1 MRFWTPISAIVALLA
16 LAPGA
21 FAGSMARAT
30 RVDRPPHLDG
40 RLDDPVWAK
49 AEPFTGFTLLGSAE
63 QATQQTRFRVCF
75 DDRTLYLAIECS
87 EKAMDKLVAK
97 VRRAEGQV
105 WEDDSVEVFL
115 APFADRA
122 RYYHFL
128 VNARGTLRDEEV
140 RDPALESGWRA
151 RTRRGPDGWV
161 AEIAIPFRDLA
172 LTSESAK
179 PWGFN
184 VARTERPAGE
194 LSAWAPIATRT
205 FHEPSQFGLLDSLT
219 VDFSRYAAQTL
230 DGRLDGLLSG
240 LRKPS
245 KTAKRFERKT
255 AFGKELFG
263 QLTLLRLDADEMF
276 RALKGR
282 PDIAALG
289 PIEQRCTAVEA
300 RLARLSSRASRLQMI
315 GAVLDGVEPD
325 FVLCRESTMRKVRPD
340 QPYEG
345 AAARSVD
352 IALARNEYEAAQI
365 VVVPARQSLDAVMA
379 SCSPL
384 TGPGGAV
391 LDPVDLRLV
400 AYVAVKQPS
409 EGSTGKPGRYP
420 DPLLPFEPFTVPTDE
435 VRSLWLTVHAQPD
448 QPAGLYRGELTMAPK
463 GLPPRKLPVEV
474 KVWDFAL
481 PATPRLRTSFSI
493 DASAI
498 TRRHQANEAEA
509 QRLLR
514 EYRLDALRHRI
525 SDCHVAGPRVE
536 LKDAQVAMDWA
547 DFDREIAFYLDHGLT
562 GFDVDW
568 CRLGGGWGKAGELAN
583 PQQIAAAAE
592 LLRQTQEHLA
602 AKGWL
607 GKAYV
612 YVIDEP
618 GQESFPQV
626 KAAFNLVRQ
635 AAPKLKTLL
644 TYGLGATRPWKPGA
658 QGLPAYAALAGLV
671 DIHVPH
677 TDCFDPV
684 YLETRRKAGDAIWAY
699 VCISAQPP
707 YANNWGIDF
716 PGTDARGLYWQLW
729 QNRVAGFLY
738 WRVNHWEVDV
748 WTNPMSYPGGNGDGS
763 LLYPGPAG
771 PVPSI
776 RWELNRDG
784 IEDYDLLCLLRDQ
797 ANALSRR
804 HIFLQWRARHL
815 LNVSDVTRSWTELT
829 RDPNEIE
836 SHRREM
842 GDAIEEITR
851 ILRAAARGKD
861 ATP

>member
-1 MRFWTPISAIVALLA
+1 MLATLASACL
-16 LAPGA
+16 
-21 FAGSMARAT
+21 AGSVARAT
-30 RVDRPPHLDG
+30 RVDRAPRLDG

-63 QATQQTRFRVCF
+63 KATQQTRFRVCF
-75 DDRTLYLAIECS
+75 DERALYIACECF
-87 EKAMDKLVAK
+87 EKDIDKLVAK
-97 VRRAEGQV
+97 VRRTEGQV
-105 WEDDSVEVFL
+105 WEDDSVEIFL
-115 APFADRA
+115 APFADRG

-128 VNARGTLRDEEV
+128 ANARGTLRDEEV
-140 RDPALESGWRA
+140 RDPALASGWRA
-151 RTRRGPDGWV
+151 KTRRGPNSWT
-161 AEIAIPFRDLA
+161 AEIAIPFRDLD

-184 VARTERPAGE
+184 VARTERPLGE
-194 LSAWAPIATRT
+194 LSTWAPIAART
-205 FHEPSQFGLLDSLT
+205 FHEPGQFGLLEGLT
-219 VDFSRYAAQTL
+219 ADLSRYTAQTL
-230 DGRLDGLLSG
+230 DDRLDGLMSG

-245 KTAKRFERKT
+245 KTAKHFERKT

-263 QLTLLRLDADEMF
+263 QLTLLRLDVNEMF
-276 RALKGR
+276 HALKGR
-282 PDIAALG
+282 PDIATLG
-289 PIEQRCTAVEA
+289 PLEQRCAAAEA

-315 GAVLDGVEPD
+315 GSVLDGVEPD

-345 AAARSVD
+345 SAARSVE

-365 VVVPARQSLDAVMA
+365 VVVPARQSLEAVTA

-384 TGPGGAV
+384 RGPGGAV
-391 LDPVDLRLV
+391 LDPADLKLV
-400 AYVAVKQPS
+400 GYVTVKQLS
-409 EGSTGKPGRYP
+409 EGASGKPGRYP
-420 DPLLPFEPFTVPTDE
+420 DPLLPPEPFAVPADE
-435 VRSLWLTVHAQPD
+435 VRSLWLTLHARPG
-448 QPAGLYRGELTMAPK
+448 QPAGRYRGELTVAPK
-463 GLPPRKLPVEV
+463 GLAARKLPVEA

-481 PATPRLRTSFSI
+481 PKTPRLRTSFSI
-493 DASAI
+493 DPSAI
-498 TRRHQANEAEA
+498 ARRHKADEAET

-525 SDCHVAGPRVE
+525 SDCHVASPRIEV
-536 LKDAQVAMDWA
+536 KDGQAAMDWA

-568 CRLGGGWGKAGELAN
+568 CRLAGGWGKVGEVTD
-583 PQQIAAAAE
+583 PRQIAVATQ
-592 LLRQTQEHLA
+592 LLRQTQDHLA

-607 GKAYV
+607 DKAYL

-618 GQESFPQV
+618 GQEYFPQV
-626 KAAFNLVRQ
+626 KAAFGLAHQ

-658 QGLPAYAALAGLV
+658 QGLPAYATLAGLV

-684 YLETRRKAGDAIWAY
+684 YLDARRKAGDSIWAY

-716 PGTDARGLYWQLW
+716 PGTDPRGLYWQLW
-729 QNRVAGFLY
+729 QNRVTGFLY

-748 WTNPMSYPGGNGDGS
+748 WANPMSYPGGNGDGS
-763 LLYPGPAG
+763 LLYPGPNG

-797 ANALSRR
+797 ASALPRR
-804 HIFLQWRARHL
+804 HIFLLWRARRL

-829 RDPNEIE
+829 RDPDDLE
-836 SHRREM
+836 SHRRET

-851 ILRAAARGKD
+851 SLRSAPHGKE